1 MTDDAIRVEH
11 LSKRFEVPIRQPRT
25 SLWRRLTHFVRNP
38 TEALTAVD
46 DLSFRVARGE
56 VVGLLGANGSGKSTT
71 VKMLTGIL
79 TPTSGEATVLGFSP
93 HRQRK
98 AYTQHIGV
106 VFGQKSLL
114 WWNIPVIESFK
125 LYRDIYGQDDASFN
139 ARLRHFVDVLEIRDY
154 LHIPVRKLSLGM
166 RMRAELVASLLH
178 RPEIIFLDEPTIGL
192 DVLGRRNLKRFL
204 RRLNQD
210 EGVTIVLT
218 THNMFD
224 VEELCRRCI
233 ILREGAKVYDGD
245 IAALK
250 AAERHKIIELDVV
263 EIVDPGRFEAILR
276 RCEVLE
282 GNAVR
287 YRLRVESEIA
297 VQVVQVLFD
306 CARLESV
313 NILPPNLEHV
323 VERMLEGGML
333 EGRMLEGS
341 GGAGATPGREDSLCG
356 VRR

>member
-1 MTDDAIRVEH
+1 MADDDVIRVEH
-11 LSKRFEVPIRQPRT
+11 LSKRFEVPLRKPRT
-25 SLWRRLTHFVRNP
+25 SLWRRVAHFVRNP
-38 TEALTAVD
+38 TESLTAVN

-56 VVGLLGANGSGKSTT
+56 VIGLLGANGSGKSTT

-79 TPTSGEATVLGFSP
+79 TPSSGEATVLGFSP

-125 LYRDIYGQDDASFN
+125 LYRDIYGQDHASFS
-139 ARLRHFVDVLEIRDY
+139 ARLQHFIDVLEIRDY

-233 ILREGAKVYDGD
+233 ILREGVKVYDGD

-250 AAERHKIIELDVV
+250 AAERHKILELDVV
-263 EIVDPGRFEAILR
+263 EILDPDRFQAVLH

-282 GNAVR
+282 RNDVH
-287 YRLRVESEIA
+287 YRLRVPSKAA
-297 VQVVQVLFD
+297 VQVVQTLLD

-323 VERMLEGGML
+323 VERILEGGIEGGL
-333 EGRMLEGS
+333 E
-341 GGAGATPGREDSLCG
+341 AGTSGREDALCG
-356 VRR
+356 VAR

>member
-1 MTDDAIRVEH
+1 MIRVER
-11 LSKRFEVPIRQPRT
+11 LTKRFEVPVRAPRT
-25 SLWRRLTHFVRNP
+25 SLWGKLTHFVRNP
-38 TEALTAVD
+38 TEVLTAVD
-46 DLSFRVARGE
+46 AVSFRVARGE
-56 VVGLLGANGSGKSTT
+56 VVGFLGANGSGKSTT

-79 TPTSGEATVLGFSP
+79 TPTGGEVDVLGFTP

-125 LYRDIYGQDDASFN
+125 LYRDIYGQDNASFE
-139 ARLRHFVDVLEIRDY
+139 ARLRHFADVLEIQDY

-204 RRLNQD
+204 QRLNRD
-210 EGVTIVLT
+210 EGVTIFLT

-224 VEELCRRCI
+224 VDDLCRRCI
-233 ILREGAKVYDGD
+233 IMREGVKVYDGD

-250 AAERHKIIELDVV
+250 AAERHKILELDVV
-263 EIVDPGRFEAILR
+263 DVVDAGRFHAFLR
-276 RCEVLE
+276 RRDVLE
-282 GNAVR
+282 QSDVR
-287 YRLRVESEIA
+287 YRVRVPSEM
-297 VQVVQVLFD
+297 VVAEIQELFA
-306 CARLESV
+306 CARLESL
-313 NILPPNLEHV
+313 NILPPNLELI
-323 VERMLEGGML
+323 VEKMLADKE
-333 EGRMLEGS
+333 E
-341 GGAGATPGREDSLCG
+341 LCG
-356 VRR
+356 AAM

>member
-1 MTDDAIRVEH
+1 MIRVER
-11 LSKRFEVPIRQPRT
+11 LTKRFEVPVRAPRT
-25 SLWRRLTHFVRNP
+25 SLWGKLTHFVRNP
-38 TEALTAVD
+38 TEVLTAVD
-46 DLSFRVARGE
+46 HVSFRVARGE
-56 VVGLLGANGSGKSTT
+56 VVGFLGANGSGKSTT

-79 TPTSGEATVLGFSP
+79 TPSGGEVDVLGFTP

-125 LYRDIYGQDDASFN
+125 LYRDIYGQDNASFE
-139 ARLRHFVDVLEIRDY
+139 ARLRHFADVLEIQDY

-204 RRLNQD
+204 QRLNRD
-210 EGVTIVLT
+210 EGVTIFLT

-224 VEELCRRCI
+224 VDDLCRRCI
-233 ILREGAKVYDGD
+233 IMREGVKVYDGD

-250 AAERHKIIELDVV
+250 AAERHKILELDVV
-263 EIVDPGRFEAILR
+263 DVVDADRFHAFLR
-276 RCEVLE
+276 RGDVLE
-282 GNAVR
+282 QGAGAVR
-287 YRLRVESEIA
+287 YRVRVPSEM
-297 VQVVQVLFD
+297 VVAEIQELFA
-306 CARLESV
+306 CARLESL
-313 NILPPNLEHV
+313 NILPPNLELI
-323 VERMLEGGML
+323 VEKMLD
-333 EGRMLEGS
+333 GRDDE
-341 GGAGATPGREDSLCG
+341 AHRTKEELCG
-356 VRR
+356 AVM

>member
-1 MTDDAIRVEH
+1 MIRVER
-11 LSKRFEVPIRQPRT
+11 LTNRFEVPVRAPRT
-25 SLWRRLTHFVRNP
+25 SLWGKLTHFVRNP
-38 TEALTAVD
+38 TEVLTAVD
-46 DLSFRVARGE
+46 AVSFRVARGE
-56 VVGLLGANGSGKSTT
+56 VVGFLGANGSGKSTT

-79 TPTSGEATVLGFSP
+79 TPTGGEVDVLGFTP

-125 LYRDIYGQDDASFN
+125 LYRDIYGQDNASFE
-139 ARLRHFVDVLEIRDY
+139 ARLRHFADVLEIQDY

-204 RRLNQD
+204 QRLNRD
-210 EGVTIVLT
+210 EGVTIFLT

-224 VEELCRRCI
+224 VDDLCRRCI
-233 ILREGAKVYDGD
+233 IMREGVKVYDGD

-250 AAERHKIIELDVV
+250 AAERHKILELDVV
-263 EIVDPGRFEAILR
+263 DVVDAGRFHAFLR
-276 RCEVLE
+276 RRDVLE
-282 GNAVR
+282 QSDVR
-287 YRLRVESEIA
+287 YRVRVPSEM
-297 VQVVQVLFD
+297 VVAEIQELFA
-306 CARLESV
+306 CARLESL
-313 NILPPNLEHV
+313 NILPPNLELI
-323 VERMLEGGML
+323 VEKMLADKE
-333 EGRMLEGS
+333 E
-341 GGAGATPGREDSLCG
+341 LCG
-356 VRR
+356 AAM